1 MAGKKKEVKLQVAV
15 TNQEQWDHMLAT
27 KGLTVVDV
35 HQQWCGPCQAVL
47 SLFRKIKNELGDD
60 LLHFAMAE
68 ADSVDTLKGY
78 RGNCEPTFLF
88 YAGGEL
94 VGVLRGANGPLLQKM
109 VVEELAQER
118 KVLEQGGERRVVTDE
133 ALTDKAD
140 TETTQVKRSEEEVPV
155 PAGKPYTV
163 ALIKPDA
170 VAHGKAPEIL
180 MTVQDAGFEILAQ
193 EERALS
199 RAEAEHLYEHRAA
212 EPYFEELVQHMSSGP
227 CLALLVSRPEEL
239 GDVVLALREFIGPP
253 STEEARRLFPNS
265 VRAQFGSDA
274 PYSAVHSSANRARAS
289 RELELF
295 FPTST
300 LSLAEYGPKEDAV
313 ERTLA
318 LILAPVPR
326 ESRDEILQH
335 IHDAG
340 FSVAVERE
348 AVLTEEEVRLLYR
361 EELEEDYFPTLL
373 GNTLSGPLLAL
384 VLVGPAAVQRW
395 KTMLGPKDVEQA
407 QRDAPDS
414 LGARFAVSG
423 EALSQLYGS
432 RSAEDAEREIQLLF
446 PAEQTLAFIKPDA
459 MQEHRGKILEEIQRS
474 GFNVVQAKEMV
485 LSASMAGLL
494 YRGLEEQPFFNM
506 LVKFMCSG
514 PSMVLVLSRY
524 NAVEEWRVM
533 MGPTNPSQ
541 AMDTA
546 PGSLRARFSK
556 DILQNAVHGSS
567 NAQRAAEE
575 IRALFRKEPHDEGG
589 RGSEQELS
597 QAASEGDGTT
607 ASQEALADTVGLDS
621 GQPVQGLKRSP
632 QADAVMGE
640 PAAQGG
646 GAAP

>member
-1 MAGKKKEVKLQVAV
+1 
-15 TNQEQWDHMLAT
+15 HMLAT

-118 KVLEQGGERRVVTDE
+118 KVLEQGGERRVVSLQEQTRMHTRTH
-133 ALTDKAD
+133 ARTH
-140 TETTQVKRSEEEVPV
+140 TF

-459 MQEHRGKILEEIQRS
+459 MQEHRGILEEIQRS

-506 LVKFMCSG
+506 LVKFMC
-514 PSMVLVLSRY
+514 R
-524 NAVEEWRVM
+524 E
-533 MGPTNPSQ
+533 
-541 AMDTA
+541 
-546 PGSLRARFSK
+546 ARK
-556 DILQNAVHGSS
+556 LTQ
-567 NAQRAAEE
+567 
-575 IRALFRKEPHDEGG
+575 
-589 RGSEQELS
+589 
-597 QAASEGDGTT
+597 
-607 ASQEALADTVGLDS
+607 
-621 GQPVQGLKRSP
+621 
-632 QADAVMGE
+632 
-640 PAAQGG
+640 
-646 GAAP
+646 